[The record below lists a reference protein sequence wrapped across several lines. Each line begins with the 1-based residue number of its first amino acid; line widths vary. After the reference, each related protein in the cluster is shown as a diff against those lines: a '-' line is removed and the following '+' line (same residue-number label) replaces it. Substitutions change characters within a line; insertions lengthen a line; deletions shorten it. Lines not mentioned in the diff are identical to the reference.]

1 MTITFEGPA
10 IFVADIRAS
19 RTFYED
25 LLDQEV
31 LADFGANVPFKSGF
45 SLWQAD
51 AAVGVIYS
59 DTQKA
64 RDSQGQDNF
73 EMYFEASDL
82 DTAWTRVKKAGVRI
96 IQPVREAPWGQRGF
110 RLYDPDGHI
119 VEIGEPLAVMVRR
132 FTDDGMTPEQIA
144 ERSSM
149 PLEMVRGM
157 LK

>member
-45 SLWQAD
+45 SLWEAE
-51 AAVGVIYS
+51 AAVDVIHS
-59 DTQKA
+59 GTRKPQE
-64 RDSQGQDNF
+64 SQGQNNF

-82 DTAWTRVKKAGVRI
+82 DAVWARIKKAGVRI
-96 IQPVREAPWGQRGF
+96 IQPVKEAPWGQRGF

-119 VEIGEPLAVMVRR
+119 VEIGEPLAAMVRR

-149 PLEMVRGM
+149 PLEMVQGM